1 MKTYNGGIRHMRL
14 FTISLCA
21 FLLCSFAAQ
30 AVVNGTFST
39 YSGGFDRN
47 SIADVAGSIAGA
59 VVQLDFTLD
68 TIFDSSLIE
77 AIEYNFTSTADIST
91 FNQIAVFQDAG
102 PVGFDG
108 FGGGDTLL
116 AFESIAL
123 GVDTPLAFDVQ
134 DVEINNGNQAPLFVV
149 IRAGNTP
156 PLPTDTI
163 TLIIPSITGTN
174 GLVAN
179 EGFNTGELSLP
190 VELSDF
196 SARISGS
203 DIAIRWRTE
212 YEENNIGFNVY
223 RGETPKGP
231 FEKVNPVIIRGAGTD
246 ATPRDYQFVDETA
259 EPQKT
264 YYYYLE
270 DVDFSGNTNRSKLLV
285 VDLVTRTLR
294 PLKALKTQLRGN
306 FPNPFNPETWFAYD
320 LDAKAKITIHIYDIK
335 SRLIRELDLGE
346 QAPGSYVTKSDAAYW
361 DGKDQVGATAS
372 SGIYFYTFKAGSF
385 SATRKMV
392 ILK

>member
-14 FTISLCA
+14 FTIGLCA

-30 AVVNGTFST
+30 ATINGTFSV
-39 YSGGFDRN
+39 YSRGLDNDRDDLTTQNFGAIYRLDLTVQFGG
-47 SIADVAGSIAGA
+47 GSITGFTYNIPSTATTGDIDVEELTGIA
-59 VVQLDFTLD
+59 VVQDDGNGVFDLIPPDTLVEAFAL
-68 TIFDSSLIE
+68 TFDSSTTIT
-77 AIEYNFTSTADIST
+77 FTSA
-91 FNQIAVFQDAG
+91 Q
-102 PVGFDG
+102 
-108 FGGGDTLL
+108 
-116 AFESIAL
+116 
-123 GVDTPLAFDVQ
+123 
-134 DVEINNGNQAPLFVV
+134 
-149 IRAGNTP
+149 
-156 PLPTDTI
+156 
-163 TLIIPSITGTN
+163 SITTATTWFFALQSSPSDRPESTDRVFLQLSNFIGTN
-174 GLVAN
+174 ITIPPFDNSGQD
-179 EGFNTGELSLP
+179 LSLP
-190 VELSDF
+190 VLLSNF
-196 SARISGS
+196 SAKVSGS
-203 DIAIRWRTE
+203 DIAIQWRTE

-231 FEKVNPVIIRGAGTD
+231 FEKVNAAIIRGAGTD

-270 DVDFSGNTNRSKLLV
+270 DVDFSGDTNRSKLLV

-294 PLKALKTQLRGN
+294 PLKILKTQLRQN

-320 LDAKAKITIHIYDIK
+320 LDAKAKVTIDIYDIK

-346 QAPGSYVTKSDAAYW
+346 QAPGSYITKSDAAYW

-372 SGIYFYTFKAGSF
+372 SGIYFYTFKAGNF
-385 SATRKMV
+385 SATRKMI